1 MRRLL
6 ALWITTWL
14 AAACVAGG
22 ATTPAPTP
30 APPASAEVSATR
42 SPVSLGDRE
51 DRTHE
56 AAVAG
61 PDAGARPPM
70 GLSPAGSPPN
80 VRSISILSPAIATVP
95 TRFAVVPM
103 STRAA
108 NTSELEALRQPVGSW
123 IDQLIA
129 MFERRRHPQ
138 PGVDPELDLR
148 NTFTDQRVAQVVV
161 KSLAGPDITGVPA
174 LTLTGWQLDGALMRA
189 WGTPAYVDVTIRVHD
204 KGPYEDRALSW
215 RMRLQPIGFWHRV
228 IDLYDASSGSWLIGE
243 APRYTA
249 LELDAELRWAAE
261 AYLGNESFSSF
272 RPSNAAIGGADTAF
286 SRVRTEALNALNGRV
301 AAGALAERYFENVTA
316 RIERFEPAWFGG
328 DGVVTVTL
336 RGRLVETIAGGK
348 QVTSDFTQRLKFLR
362 TFDFWTAV
370 DAQEQDGSWDSGG
383 NLALAEVARP
393 HG

>member
-6 ALWITTWL
+6 ALWMTTWL
-14 AAACVAGG
+14 AAGCVAGG

-30 APPASAEVSATR
+30 EPAATAEVSATG

-70 GLSPAGSPPN
+70 GLSPAGAAPD
-80 VRSISILSPAIATVP
+80 VRSIAILSPAIATVP
-95 TRFAVVPM
+95 TRFPVVPM

-108 NTSELEALRQPVGSW
+108 TTSELEALRQPVGSW

-129 MFERRRHPQ
+129 MFE
-138 PGVDPELDLR
+138 
-148 NTFTDQRVAQVVV
+148 
-161 KSLAGPDITGVPA
+161 SLAGPDMTGVPA

-189 WGTPAYVDVTIRVHD
+189 WGTPAYVDVTIRAHD
-204 KGPYEDRALSW
+204 KGPHEDRALSW
-215 RMRLQPIGFWHRV
+215 RMRLQPFGFWHRV
-228 IDLYDASSGSWLIGE
+228 IDLFDATSGSWLIGE

-272 RPSNAAIGGADTAF
+272 RPSNAVGGGADTAF

-336 RGRLVETIAGGK
+336 RGRLVETVAGGK

-362 TFDFWTAV
+362 TLDFWTAV